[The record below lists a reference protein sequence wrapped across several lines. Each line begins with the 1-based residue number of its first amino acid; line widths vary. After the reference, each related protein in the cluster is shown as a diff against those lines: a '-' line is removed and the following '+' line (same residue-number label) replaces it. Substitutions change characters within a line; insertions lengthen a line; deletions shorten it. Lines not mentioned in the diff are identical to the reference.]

1 MINAQQF
8 LNDFKEILI
17 EEENITLKS
26 NFKQLKSYDSL
37 FVLEI
42 IQLFDEKYGI
52 NLEISIIN
60 KSNSLQDLYDKAFN
74 VN

>member
-8 LNDFKEILI
+8 LNDFKKILL

-52 NLEISIIN
+52 NLDISIIN

>member
-1 MINAQQF
+1 MIDAQQF
-8 LNDFKEILI
+8 LSDFKEILL
-17 EEENITLKS
+17 EEETITLKS

-52 NLEISIIN
+52 NLDISIIN

-74 VN
+74 VY

>member
-1 MINAQQF
+1 MIDAQQF
-8 LNDFKEILI
+8 LSDFKEILL
-17 EEENITLKS
+17 EEESITLKS
-26 NFKQLKSYDSL
+26 NLKQLKSYDSL

-52 NLEISIIN
+52 NLDISIIN

>member
-1 MINAQQF
+1 MINAQKF
-8 LNDFKEILI
+8 LNDFKEILL
-17 EEENITLKS
+17 EEESITLKS

-52 NLEISIIN
+52 NLDISVIN
-60 KSNSLQDLYDKAFN
+60 ESNSFQDLYDKAFN